1 MLKQQN
7 EEMRNKL
14 QEEKEK
20 YEKFLYERM
29 KLDELARRQK
39 EKMEADKKFA
49 EEQDKL
55 LEELKANIAAEQAIN
70 DEQNEKLKE
79 AKLKNKQ
86 ALQKNRDWNQ
96 TNVALKSKLKF
107 IMDTYD
113 YKDRVEAIETEI
125 FKKVKK
131 TNEEVNGTVDNFI
144 SKMEA
149 VQQETKVFLV
159 EKAAK
164 A

>member
-1 MLKQQN
+1 M
-7 EEMRNKL
+7 
-14 QEEKEK
+14 
-20 YEKFLYERM
+20 YERM

-107 IMDTYD
+107 IMETYD

-125 FKKVKK
+125 FKKVRK
-131 TNEEVNGTVDNFI
+131 TNEEVNGTVDDFI

-149 VQQETKVFLV
+149 V
-159 EKAAK
+159 
-164 A
+164 